1 MSFTVSMDS
10 FIKSVSLVIL
20 IFFTGTGAAFSTGAA
35 RDSVGVEKVGD
46 KTFIIHEVTAK
57 ETLFA
62 ISRRYETPV
71 GDIIKNNDE
80 LKQGLKIGQRIK
92 VPYIPKTEIPE
103 GAVLH
108 KVSPGETL
116 FSVAQKYN
124 ASVSDVKA
132 WNDLKGDDLSVGQAL
147 IIEGAKPKETPKR
160 EAPELRGNPTE
171 VKQAPV
177 AATPAETAKKE
188 KADDKKNKKEKEP
201 TKEAQE
207 VEEPQGEQ
215 RIEDVAADESTGWIT
230 HTVRDGETLYSISK
244 KYNANMGDLINWNVL
259 SSNNLREGQKL
270 KVGRKE
276 GAVNNPSK
284 PAEPVVTSSE
294 DKVVTTPEEE
304 EAATAAAVKKASNE
318 STAYKNIKESGQAEV
333 IEGTSNHKKYLVLHK
348 TAPVGTIM
356 RIRNEENDVTIFA
369 RVVGKLPDTG
379 ENEELL
385 IKVSQA
391 AFDQLRA
398 VNNRFRVEISY

>member
-1 MSFTVSMDS
+1 MDS
-10 FIKSVSLVIL
+10 LIKSVSLVFF
-20 IFFTGTGAAFSTGAA
+20 IFFTGTGATFATGVA
-35 RDSVGVEKVGD
+35 RDSVGVEKIGD
-46 KTFIIHEVTAK
+46 KTYIIHEVTAK

-92 VPYIPKTEIPE
+92 VPYIPKTEIPA

-116 FSVAQKYN
+116 FSVAQNYSV
-124 ASVSDVKA
+124 SVSDVKA

-147 IIEGAKPKETPKR
+147 IIKGAKPKETPKR

-171 VKQAPV
+171 IKQAPV
-177 AATPAETAKKE
+177 TATTEAPKKE
-188 KADDKKNKKEKEP
+188 KPKEEKSKKEKVSAKASDETEQP
-201 TKEAQE
+201 RE
-207 VEEPQGEQ
+207 EQ
-215 RIEDVAADESTGWIT
+215 RIEDVPAGESAGWIT
-230 HTVRDGETLYSISK
+230 HTVKDGETLYSISK

-259 SSNNLREGQKL
+259 SSNNLQEGQKL

-276 GAVNNPSK
+276 GAVNNPSV
-284 PAEPVVTSSE
+284 PAEPATTSAR
-294 DKVVTTPEEE
+294 DNKGVTTPEEE
-304 EAATAAAVKKASNE
+304 EAVTAAAVKKASNE
-318 STAYKNIKESGQAEV
+318 STAYKNIKASGQAEV

-379 ENEELL
+379 DNEELL

>member
-1 MSFTVSMDS
+1 MSFKVSMDS
-10 FIKSVSLVIL
+10 VIKSVSLATL
-20 IFFTGTGAAFSTGAA
+20 IFFMGAGAVFAKGAA
-35 RDSVGVEKVGD
+35 RDSIGVEKIGD

-92 VPYIPKTEIPE
+92 VPYIPKTEIPA
-103 GAVLH
+103 GAVPH

-116 FSVAQKYN
+116 FSVAKKYDV
-124 ASVSDVKA
+124 SVSDVKA

-147 IIEGAKPKETPKR
+147 IIEGVKPKTPPKR
-160 EAPELRGNPTE
+160 EAPELRDNPTDI
-171 VKQAPV
+171 KQAPV
-177 AATPAETAKKE
+177 ETDVEVSKKDKPKEEKSKKDKTPAPVSAAPAQPSEETRIE
-188 KADDKKNKKEKEP
+188 EVTD
-201 TKEAQE
+201 KEA
-207 VEEPQGEQ
+207 
-215 RIEDVAADESTGWIT
+215 TGWIT
-230 HTVRDGETLYSISK
+230 HTVKDGETLYSISK

-276 GAVNNPSK
+276 GAVNNPS
-284 PAEPVVTSSE
+284 PAPSEPAVTAAKETPVS
-294 DKVVTTPEEE
+294 TPEEE
-304 EAATAAAVKKASNE
+304 ASASAAAVKKASNE

-369 RVVGKLPDTG
+369 RVVGKLPETG
-379 ENEELL
+379 DNKELL